1 MAALSF
7 GAEWQPQRTGARLF
21 GGVGATAGYSAAG
34 RPCRGAE
41 WRGSQRQ
48 IPALMLSQ
56 LPEAAFSF
64 ERGRHKPHKGHANGR
79 RHRKGGVQ
87 LRTKPATQQLKLSS
101 ARPQARRS
109 GSKLVQKHAQHFSRT
124 KTARLRRLPALRDR

>member
-79 RHRKGGVQ
+79 RHRKGGV
-87 LRTKPATQQLKLSS
+87 RTGGKTRALSLS
-101 ARPQARRS
+101 LCEAAELIRGPGLS
-109 GSKLVQKHAQHFSRT
+109 LNKHI
-124 KTARLRRLPALRDR
+124 